1 MTISGKT
8 RAIWFGALLAGAAIA
23 GPAMAQ
29 DTRGSEER
37 ASNDTSLSVT
47 TGVDWSSGDYGT
59 GSDTN
64 ILVVPLALR
73 YKTGNLRI
81 SVTQP
86 WLRIDGS
93 SAIVGNGPGGVIID
107 PNAPRTTRSGLG
119 DLTLGAAYMIPED
132 KLGFGLDL
140 SARVK
145 LPTASRRKGLGTGKT
160 DVTVG
165 AELSKTF
172 GTVTPFASVGYRMP
186 GDPDGIDLRNAWTA
200 SAGASVG
207 MGKSVLIASYDYRQA
222 TSRLADDS
230 HELFGAFST
239 PVSDA
244 LNFTFYGSAGLS
256 DGAPDYGV
264 GGMITV
270 RF

>member
-1 MTISGKT
+1 MKKSAILSGV
-8 RAIWFGALLAGAAIA
+8 LLAGLVAAS
-23 GPAMAQ
+23 PSHAQ
-29 DTRGSEER
+29 DARKDELQTPD
-37 ASNDTSLSVT
+37 DTSLSVT

-59 GSDTN
+59 GSDTR

-73 YKTGNLRI
+73 YKTGNLRV

-119 DLTLGAAYMIPED
+119 DLTVGAAYMIPEE
-132 KLGFGLDL
+132 KLGVGIDL

-145 LPTASRRKGLGTGKT
+145 LPTASRSKGLGTGKT

-165 AELSKTF
+165 AELSRSF
-172 GTVTPFASVGYRMP
+172 GSVTPFASIGYRMP
-186 GDPDGIDLRNAWTA
+186 GDPEGIDLRNAWTA
-200 SAGASVG
+200 SGGASVA
-207 MGKSVLIASYDYRQA
+207 MGKAVLIASYDYRQS
-222 TSRLADDS
+222 TSRLAKDS
-230 HELFGAFST
+230 HELFGAYST
-239 PVSDA
+239 PLNDA